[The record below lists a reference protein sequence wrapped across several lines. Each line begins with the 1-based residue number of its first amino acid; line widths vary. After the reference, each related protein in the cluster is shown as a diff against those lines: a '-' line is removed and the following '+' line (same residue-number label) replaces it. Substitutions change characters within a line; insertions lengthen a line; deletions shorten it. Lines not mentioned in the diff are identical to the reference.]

1 MKNIFKKIIILTM
14 LVTAFLSCEKDDDSG
29 IPEGQGEVKTSITDG
44 PFPFSFVTEAN
55 VGVTKVEV
63 KTATS
68 DYVVL
73 YEGSASYNLVD
84 LTNGVTAEV
93 EVSTIEAGTYTHCR
107 VTVGEASVTYSDG
120 TSHTA
125 SVDAHVIR
133 DIAIVPALIVE
144 EGEASE
150 VLLDVD
156 LASSFSFLGMGGLL
170 LSDWILGG
178 ISSIHSC
185 GFTPVVRVCDYDRTG
200 EITGAVT
207 VDGDYQ
213 QYARIAIEVDG
224 ETIHTHSESD
234 GAFTFVGVAAGDYTV
249 VVTTSDGETSS
260 VSVTVSG
267 TDTASCGVIAL

>member
-1 MKNIFKKIIILTM
+1 MKNIIKNIFVLAI
-14 LVTAFLSCEKDDDSG
+14 LVTAFASCEKDDNNG
-29 IPEGQGEVKTSITDG
+29 ILEGQGEVKISITDG
-44 PFPFSFVTEAN
+44 PFPFSFVTAAN
-55 VGVTKVEV
+55 VGVNKVEV

-107 VTVGEASVTYSDG
+107 VTVGAASVTYSDG

-125 SVDAHVIR
+125 SVDAHVTN

-156 LASSFSFLGMGGLL
+156 LGSSFRFLGMGGFLL
-170 LSDWILGG
+170 PDWILGG
-178 ISSIHSC
+178 INMIHSC

-200 EITGAVT
+200 KITGAVT
-207 VDGDYQ
+207 VDGDSHE
-213 QYARIAIEVDG
+213 YASVAIEVDG
-224 ETIHTHSESD
+224 ETIHTHTESD
-234 GAFTFVGVAAGDYTV
+234 GAFTFVGVAAGNYTV
-249 VVTTSDGETSS
+249 VVTTSNGENSS